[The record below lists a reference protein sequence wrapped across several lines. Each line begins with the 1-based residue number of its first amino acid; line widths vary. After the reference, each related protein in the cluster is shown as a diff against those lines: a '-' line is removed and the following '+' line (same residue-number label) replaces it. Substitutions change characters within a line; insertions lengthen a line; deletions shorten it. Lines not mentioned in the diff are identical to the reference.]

1 MCESDGDLLSS
12 APGSSEWAVLFRIS
26 ISSLLAS
33 KGIFQY
39 KSDFTHQILTKLRG
53 RVASSP
59 DWGLRLIYSIPLGK
73 YRDRTS
79 N

>member
-1 MCESDGDLLSS
+1 MCESDGDLLRS
-12 APGSSEWAVLFRIS
+12 APGSREWAVLFRIS

-33 KGIFQY
+33 KGSFQY

-53 RVASSP
+53 RVAGTP
-59 DWGLRLIYSIPLGK
+59 DWGLRLIHSVPVGK
-73 YRDRTS
+73 YRDRAP

>member
-1 MCESDGDLLSS
+1 MCEPDGDLLSS

-33 KGIFQY
+33 KGSFQY
-39 KSDFTHQILTKLRG
+39 KSDFTHQNLTKLRG
-53 RVASSP
+53 RVASTP
-59 DWGLRLIYSIPLGK
+59 DWSLRLIYTVPVGK
-73 YRDRTS
+73 YRDGTS

>member
-1 MCESDGDLLSS
+1 MCETDGDLLSS

-26 ISSLLAS
+26 ISSLLAF
-33 KGIFQY
+33 KGSFQY
-39 KSDFTHQILTKLRG
+39 KSDFTHQILTKLCG
-53 RVASSP
+53 RVASAP
-59 DWGLRLIYSIPLGK
+59 DWGLRLICSIPLGK

>member
-33 KGIFQY
+33 KGGFQY
-39 KSDFTHQILTKLRG
+39 KSDFTHQILTKLLC
-53 RVASSP
+53 RVASTP
-59 DWGLRLIYSIPLGK
+59 DWDLRLI
-73 YRDRTS
+73 
-79 N
+79 